1 MGIARNIRY
10 TFRSL
15 SKSPGFA
22 AMAVITLALGIG
34 ATAAIFS
41 VCDAMLWKPIPLPQI
56 ESLAMV
62 LQRDPDDPNDWE
74 TTSAA
79 DAEDIRTQSVSY
91 ESLASYE
98 EGLANIAGAGGEPER
113 VNQTLVGAN
122 FFDVLRVQPALGRAF
137 RPNET
142 EPGNEH
148 EVIFSDRFWKRRFG
162 GDRSIIGATIR
173 LDDMDHVVVGVM
185 PPQFDF
191 PLAAEVWTPLAL
203 NPAARHSRTS
213 QLLENVARLKPAHTV
228 EQASVEV
235 DGIGRR
241 LAAQYPDTNKK
252 RLFRVYSTQEF
263 LIGHENRQYTMMLF
277 WSVVFVLLIA
287 CVNVANLQYA
297 RASSKAREVAVR
309 TALGAARWRL
319 VSLVVFESVVLSLG
333 GAILGVA
340 IAKWGVDLIHAGM
353 PARIGRYVVGWDKMG
368 IDYRTLGFMLAAA
381 VASGLLAGIA
391 PAWQCSRPNLT
402 QNLRDGGRSS
412 STGRSRR
419 RLRGLLVGFEIALA
433 VVLLVGASLMV
444 RGFQSLVNTAAN
456 LDPATLL
463 SLRLTLTETKYHE
476 DHQVVAFY
484 AETLRRLNALPG
496 VKSAIAVTALPYS
509 SHSSGSDFTIEGRT
523 FERGDQ
529 PSCQLQSV
537 SNGYFQTLGVPLRSG
552 RLLGESDGAE
562 TLRTAVIGERMAS
575 KWWPHESPIGKR
587 IKLGGT
593 DSKQPWITIV
603 GVAGDVT
610 HEVYQRVPRPVLYV
624 PLTQTAKRWM
634 DIGVRTAGDPLRLAP
649 AVTAAIRSV
658 DPEMPITGMATMETW
673 MHEQS
678 VGLNYMAVLM
688 GVFGVLA
695 LVLSSV
701 GVYGVMAYVVSEQT
715 QEIGIR
721 MALGAARG
729 SVLGMVFRRGMATT
743 LTGLA
748 VGIAAAHALAPMIA
762 SLVYGVS
769 AKDPATFIG
778 IPLALMAAAALAIYV
793 PARRAMRID
802 PIVALRCD

>member
-1 MGIARNIRY
+1 MASPRSIRY

-15 SKSPGFA
+15 GKSPGFTA
-22 AMAVITLALGIG
+22 TAVLTLALGIG

-41 VCDAMLWKPIPLPQI
+41 VCDAMLWKPIPLPRI
-56 ESLAMV
+56 ESLAM
-62 LQRDPDDPNDWE
+62 LMQRDPDNPDGYA

-79 DAEDIRTQSVSY
+79 DAADIRAQSVSY
-91 ESLASYE
+91 EALASYQ
-98 EGLANIAGAGGEPER
+98 EGLANIAGRGGEPER
-113 VNQTLVGAN
+113 VNQTLVDPN
-122 FFDVLRVQPALGRAF
+122 FFDVLSVQPAIGRAF
-137 RPNET
+137 RPGEG

-162 GDRSIIGATIR
+162 GDRGIIGTTIR
-173 LDDMDHVVVGVM
+173 LDDMDHVVIGVM

-191 PLAAEVWTPLAL
+191 PLASEVWTPLAL
-203 NPAARHSRTS
+203 SPAARHARNTQSI
-213 QLLENVARLKPAHTV
+213 ENVARLKPGHTV
-228 EQASVEV
+228 EQAAAEV

-241 LAAQYPDTNKK
+241 LAALYPDTNKK
-252 RLFRVYSTQEF
+252 RLFRVFSTQEF
-263 LIGHENRQYTMMLF
+263 LVGHENRQYTTMLF

-287 CVNVANLQYA
+287 CSNVANLQYA
-297 RASSKAREVAVR
+297 RAMGKAREVALR
-309 TALGAARWRL
+309 TALGAPRWRL
-319 VSLVVFESVVLSLG
+319 VSQVLFECVMLSLG
-333 GAILGVA
+333 GAVLGLA
-340 IAKWGVDLIHAGM
+340 IARWGVDMIRAGM
-353 PARIGRYVVGWDKMG
+353 PPRIGRYILGWQDMG
-368 IDYRTLGFMLAAA
+368 IDYRTLGFMLLAA

-391 PAWQCSRPNLT
+391 PAWQCSRPSLT
-402 QNLRDGGRSS
+402 ENLRDGGRGSS
-412 STGRSRR
+412 AGRSRR
-419 RLRGLLVGFEIALA
+419 RLRSVLVGFEIALA

-444 RGFQSLVNTAAN
+444 RGFQSLVNTANN
-456 LDPATLL
+456 LDPATML
-463 SLRLTLTETKYHE
+463 SLRLTLTDTKYHE

-484 AETLRRLNALPG
+484 SEALRRLNALPG
-496 VKSAIAVTALPYS
+496 VKSAVAVTALPYS
-509 SHSSGSDFTIEGRT
+509 GHASGSGFTIEGRP

-537 SNGYFQTLGVPLRSG
+537 SDRYFQTLGIPLRSG
-552 RLLGESDGAE
+552 RFIGAGDGPE
-562 TLRTAVIGERMAS
+562 TLRTGVIGERMAN

-587 IKLGGT
+587 VKLGAP

-610 HEVYQRVPRPVLYV
+610 HEVYDRVPRPVLYV
-624 PLTQTAKRWM
+624 PLAQTPKLWM

-649 AVTAAIRSV
+649 AVTEAIRAV
-658 DPEMPITGMATMETW
+658 DPEMPITGMATLETW

-688 GVFGVLA
+688 GLFGILA

-729 SVLGMVFRRGMATT
+729 SVLRMVFRRGMITT

-748 VGIAAAHALAPMIA
+748 VGFAAAYALAPMIA

-769 AKDPATFIG
+769 PKDPATFIG
-778 IPLALMAAAALAIYV
+778 IPLALLAAAALAIYI

-802 PIVALRCD
+802 PIAALRYE